1 MSGAE
6 HERDF
11 ELAER
16 LARETVEAAVRRAA
30 NALAQPGM
38 AVCQDCNAEIEA
50 ERRAVAPFAVRCIAC
65 QRLAERRV
73 A

>member
-16 LARETVEAAVRRAA
+16 LAREAVDAAVSRAA
-30 NALAQPGM
+30 RALAQPGQT
-38 AVCQDCNAEIEA
+38 VCQDCDAEIEA
-50 ERRAVAPFAVRCIAC
+50 ERRAVAPFAVRCVAC
-65 QRLAERRV
+65 QRLAERR
-73 A
+73 AA